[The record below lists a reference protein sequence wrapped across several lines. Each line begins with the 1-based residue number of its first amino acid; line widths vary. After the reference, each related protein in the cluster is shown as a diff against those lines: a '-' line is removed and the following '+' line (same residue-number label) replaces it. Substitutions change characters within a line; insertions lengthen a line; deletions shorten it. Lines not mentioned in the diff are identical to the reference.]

1 MTKLPLLVASS
12 LSFALATPAAYA
24 SCGWEWM
31 CNGEGSCKQ
40 MPVCDSVYEVP
51 PPRPEEPAPTPPPM
65 SIRPHETP
73 REMSGLDCEEVMRR
87 SPSGH
92 WSWDQACFCADP
104 LKARD
109 PTTPFANI
117 VRCEPPWK
125 KEQRAAPAPRPAPK
139 AEGAVAPT

>member
-1 MTKLPLLVASS
+1 MKKLPLLVASS

-24 SCGWEWM
+24 SCAWEWM

-51 PPRPEEPAPTPPPM
+51 PPKPQEPAPTPPPM
-65 SIRPHETP
+65 SLRPHQFTGH
-73 REMSGLDCEEVMRR
+73 MHGLDCEEVMRR
-87 SPSGH
+87 SASGH
-92 WSWDQACFCADP
+92 WSWDQACYCADP

-117 VRCEPPWK
+117 VRCQAPWK
-125 KEQRAAPAPRPAPK
+125 ERAAQPSPRPAPK
-139 AEGAVAPT
+139 GEGETAPT